1 MIMNG
6 NVQQKSLLR
15 EYLTNSTLAGLLEI
29 ILLMLA
35 GVMAIVLH
43 ARLRTPIN
51 IPGHH
56 GIEFMAIIIA
66 TRLSSKMR
74 WASSISALGIGIFI
88 LFPVLGF
95 KDPMMGFN
103 YMLPLFLVDVAYN
116 YVKSDKHRKLIIALS
131 AGFGYMLIPLSRII
145 LSITTGYPY
154 STFLKHGFV
163 TPVFTFLFFGLLG
176 GLLGTGI
183 YLGGKKLLNKYKL
196 NQ

>member
-1 MIMNG
+1 MSG
-6 NVQQKSLLR
+6 NVQQKSLSK
-15 EYLTNSTLAGLLEI
+15 EFLTNSTLANVLEV
-29 ILLMLA
+29 ILLLLA

-66 TRLSSKMR
+66 ARLSSNMK

-103 YMLPLFLVDVAYN
+103 YMLPLFLVDIAYN
-116 YVKSDKHRKLIIALS
+116 FIKSEKHRNLVIALA
-131 AGFGYMLIPLSRII
+131 AGFGYMLIPLSRIV
-145 LSITTGYPY
+145 LMSITGYPY
-154 STFLKHGFV
+154 QTFLKHGFV
-163 TPVFTFLFFGLLG
+163 TPIFTFFFFGLLG

-183 YLGGKKLLNKYKL
+183 YLGGKKLLSKK
-196 NQ
+196 

>member
-1 MIMNG
+1 MSG
-6 NVQQKSLLR
+6 NVQQKSLSK
-15 EYLTNSTLAGLLEI
+15 EYLTNSTLANVLEV
-29 ILLMLA
+29 ILLLLA

-66 TRLSSKMR
+66 TRLSSNMK

-103 YMLPLFLVDVAYN
+103 YMLPLFLIDIAYN
-116 YVKSDKHRKLIIALS
+116 FIKNERYRNLVVALA

-145 LSITTGYPY
+145 LTATTGYPY

-163 TPVFTFLFFGLLG
+163 TPVFTFFFFGLLG

-183 YLGGKKLLNKYKL
+183 YLGGKKLLSKK
-196 NQ
+196 

>member
-1 MIMNG
+1 MNG

-15 EYLTNSTLAGLLEI
+15 EYLTNHTLASILEI
-29 ILLMLA
+29 ILLLMA

-56 GIEFMAIIIA
+56 GIEFMTIIIA
-66 TRLSSKMR
+66 SRLSSKMK

-116 YVKSDKHRKLIIALS
+116 FIKSDKHKRLIVALA
-131 AGFGYMLIPLSRII
+131 AGFGYMLIPLSRIM
-145 LSITTGYPY
+145 LSLTTGYPY
-154 STFLKHGFV
+154 STFLKHGFA
-163 TPVFTFLFFGLLG
+163 TPVFTFFFFGLLG

-183 YLGGKKLLNKYKL
+183 YLGGKKLLS
-196 NQ
+196 

>member
-1 MIMNG
+1 MSG
-6 NVQQKSLLR
+6 DVQQKNLSR
-15 EYLTNSTLAGLLEI
+15 EFLTNHTLANVLEV
-29 ILLMLA
+29 ILLLLA

-66 TRLSSKMR
+66 ARLSSKMK
-74 WASSISALGIGIFI
+74 WASSISALGIGVFI

-103 YMLPLFLVDVAYN
+103 YMLPLFLVDIFYN
-116 YVKSDKHRKLIIALS
+116 YLNSDKHKKLIIALA
-131 AGFGYMLIPLSRII
+131 AGFGYMLIPLSRIV
-145 LSITTGYPY
+145 LMLTTGYPY

-163 TPVFTFLFFGLLG
+163 TPVITFFFFGLLG

-183 YLGGKKLLNKYKL
+183 YLGGKKLLSKI
-196 NQ
+196 